1 MGRGNWAYGWSPFR
15 VGEGE
20 NLHNYSVVR
29 LIVTHILAAVRKMV
43 PFNAQNDPMYE
54 MGSIVML
61 FYTR

>member
-1 MGRGNWAYGWSPFR
+1 MG

-20 NLHNYSVVR
+20 NLQNYSVVK
-29 LIVTHILAAVRKMV
+29 LVVTHILAAVRKMV
-43 PFNAQNDPMYE
+43 PFNAQNNPMYE